1 MFGIRHALRA
11 ISFDGVVWE
20 HGAVEVESADE
31 AESDDEAE
39 IAAALAAHEQ
49 VEVAWKD
56 GEHWPGTLR
65 DESRMNSTVLEY
77 RFRWSRRY
85 KAPTRNWRPADEAAR
100 HWEKWCPANDP
111 LWIASIAAK
120 RKRGVVE
127 MQEQLDSDSPMSG
140 VSVSRFPTN

>member
-1 MFGIRHALRA
+1 VRG
-11 ISFDGVVWE
+11 E

-77 RFRWSRRY
+77 RFSVE
-85 KAPTRNWRPADEAAR
+85 PPLQGADSSLAA
-100 HWEKWCPANDP
+100 C
-111 LWIASIAAK
+111 
-120 RKRGVVE
+120 G
-127 MQEQLDSDSPMSG
+127 
-140 VSVSRFPTN
+140 